1 MNGRRDTRPSKPLRA
16 AAMAALLTGAVLAV
30 IHNALP
36 AFWGSP
42 NVAMK
47 WDALHRA
54 PRPARLLVGSSR
66 IYRQVIPS
74 LMDSVIGDGEHTF
87 NAGFAATFPPA
98 TYQLCERLLNGPGPL
113 PAVVLVELSNYM
125 LYEEANL
132 ADHRYWYYL
141 GPREGVGLVRHAL
154 WLPGSSRGERL
165 AYAARAARATSYS
178 LLGLGL
184 VDHVM
189 GSASDADTLIAL
201 GSSGDGALTLEEQ
214 VRCVPGDTGLATQ
227 RKAFLAD
234 TLAAGRRATGI
245 RRLYDRGPDTPV
257 SPVHLGRLNAL
268 LDKARQRGVRLCF
281 VLPPLW
287 LDRGEDLL
295 ALAHALPDTA
305 VIALCHPDTFPAF
318 YRPDYMFDAGHLND
332 QGARLFTI
340 ALARALRGEPTGQ
353 DLPH

>member
-1 MNGRRDTRPSKPLRA
+1 MLLSGLVLVAIHA
-16 AAMAALLTGAVLAV
+16 A
-30 IHNALP
+30 IP
-36 AFWGSP
+36 PFWGSP
-42 NVAMK
+42 NLAMK

-74 LMDSVIGDGEHTF
+74 LLDSVIGDGAHTF
-87 NAGFAATFPPA
+87 NAGYAATFPPA
-98 TYQLCERLLNGPGPL
+98 TYDLCERLLNEAGPL
-113 PAVVLVELSNYM
+113 PVVILVELSNYM

-132 ADHRYWYYL
+132 EDHRYWYYL
-141 GPREGVGLVRHAL
+141 GPREGFGLVRHAL
-154 WLPGSSRGERL
+154 WLPGSTRGERL
-165 AYAARAARATSYS
+165 AYAARAARASGYS

-184 VDHVM
+184 VDQLT
-189 GSASDADTLIAL
+189 GSASDADMLMAL
-201 GSSGDGALTLEEQ
+201 GPSGDGGLTLEEQ
-214 VRCVPGDTGLATQ
+214 ARRMPGDTGLAAL

-234 TLAAGRRATGI
+234 TLAAARRATGI
-245 RRLYDRGPDTPV
+245 RRLYDRAAHAAV
-257 SPVHLGRLNAL
+257 SPVHLRRLNAL
-268 LDKARQRGVRLCF
+268 LDQARQRGVQLRF

-295 ALAHALPDTA
+295 ALAQALPDTA

-318 YRPDYMFDAGHLND
+318 YRPDHMFDAGHLND

-340 ALARALRGEPTGQ
+340 ALAKALGGELTGQ